1 MSANPFVQHLYSV
14 HPPPGAAG
22 PEKGDATK
30 ACTVFLVADPSS
42 IGASTAEFAPLVRQL
57 EAQRAVA
64 ATCVL
69 VDFDDEQD
77 PLQVLGGA
85 LRDCFFE
92 NWRRACFEDS
102 L

>member
-14 HPPPGAAG
+14 HPPPKDS
-22 PEKGDATK
+22 PTTK

-64 ATCVL
+64 VTCVL

-77 PLQVLGGA
+77 PMQVRGA
-85 LRDCFFE
+85 
-92 NWRRACFEDS
+92 S
-102 L
+102 